1 MADAATLPVLDLNVL
16 IAMYGDDSAETITLA
31 LSGFRREAT
40 HYVQQLQN
48 AGQPSAR
55 KDHVRTDNA
64 RIDHAPTDKAPTDNA
79 LADTARLCHSLKSMC
94 GLVGAAKLMQLC
106 MTLEQAAR
114 QQDQTALQAQLLN
127 LAGVW
132 PETLAML
139 NLTLLQHGYADV

>member
-1 MADAATLPVLDLNVL
+1 MADTATLPVLDLNVL

-40 HYVQQLQN
+40 AYVQQLQD
-48 AGQPSAR
+48 AGQQ
-55 KDHVRTDNA
+55 NA
-64 RIDHAPTDKAPTDNA
+64 R
-79 LADTARLCHSLKSMC
+79 ADTARLCHSLKSMC
-94 GLVGAAKLMQLC
+94 GLVGATKLMQLC

-127 LAGVW
+127 LAEVW

>member
-16 IAMYGDDSAETITLA
+16 VKMYGDDSVETITLA

-40 HYVQQLQN
+40 VYVQQLQSV
-48 AGQPSAR
+48 GQHNVPTDNAR
-55 KDHVRTDNA
+55 KDHARTDNV
-64 RIDHAPTDKAPTDNA
+64 

-94 GLVGAAKLMQLC
+94 GLVGATKLMQLC

-127 LAGVW
+127 LAEVW